1 MINNLE
7 GPLLL
12 LFEYLGGADVSPQ
25 YIAVRFFAVFVIIL
39 IIFPIHESAHAYMA
53 KYLGDDTAERAGRL
67 TLFPLAHIDFLGAFF
82 MLIAPFG
89 GAKPVP
95 VDPNRCDKVKPN
107 VATALIS
114 AAGPLSNMV
123 LGLVFVILA
132 KVAYHALPAASN
144 ENFYYITLGMFLIAQ
159 LSVFLGMFNLIPL
172 MPLDGAKILF
182 LFLPQRAVEF
192 LLMNDRVIRII
203 FMFLLFFTNVIT
215 NILSILTNGVLF
227 GMDFITGFL
236 GRLM

>member
-12 LFEYLGGADVSPQ
+12 LFEYISGADVSPQ

-67 TLFPLAHIDFLGAFF
+67 TLYPLAHIDFLGAFF

-89 GAKPVP
+89 WAKPVP
-95 VDPNRCDKVKPN
+95 VDPTRCDKVKPN

-123 LGLVFVILA
+123 LGLVFVILS
-132 KVAYHALPAASN
+132 KIAYHVLPAEN
-144 ENFYYITLGMFLIAQ
+144 KNFYYITLGLFLIAQ
-159 LSVFLGMFNLIPL
+159 LAVFLGIFNLIPL

-192 LLMNDRVIRII
+192 LLMNDRIIRLV
-203 FMFLLFFTNVIT
+203 FMFLLFLTNVIT
-215 NILSILTNGVLF
+215 NVLSVFTNGILF
-227 GMDFITGFL
+227 GMDFVTGFL